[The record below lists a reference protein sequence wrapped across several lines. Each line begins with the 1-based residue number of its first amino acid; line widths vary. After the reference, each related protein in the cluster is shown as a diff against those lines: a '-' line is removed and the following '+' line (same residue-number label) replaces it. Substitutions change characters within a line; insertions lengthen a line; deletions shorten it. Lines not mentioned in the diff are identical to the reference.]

1 MTAYERINEKEKNVL
16 YKKVGKKY
24 TQAHDICILDG
35 LGEGWW
41 LVKVAPS
48 VKSIYSRVFPAK
60 AELRAAAIDKQEQL
74 IKIIRE
80 ASEAKPKQGVKL
92 TLQAKADW
100 DTLVSRNGEEFSTIY
115 YPSFQEN
122 AEKIVNALVNY
133 DS

>member
-1 MTAYERINEKEKNVL
+1 MKAIDRIALKEDQKL

-24 TQAHDICILDG
+24 IQVNDPYILDG

-60 AELRAAAIDKQEQL
+60 AELRAAAMDKRDQL
-74 IKIIRE
+74 VEIIRE
-80 ASEAKPKQGVKL
+80 ASEARPKEGVPL
-92 TLQAKADW
+92 STQAKSDW
-100 DTLVSRNGEEFSTIY
+100 EWIVKRNPNDFNMLY
-115 YPSFQEN
+115 YPSFHSC
-122 AEKIVNALVNY
+122 AEKIVDALVNY